1 LYKLINHKDFNFKDV
16 FISENQQV
24 ILPILEEKQVELFIK
39 REDLIHPFV
48 SGNKFRKLNYNLAAA
63 KQQQKETLL
72 TFGGAF
78 SNHIVATAVA
88 GNLNGF
94 KTIGVIRGDELGND
108 IEKTLVNNST
118 LREAHKNGMTFEFV
132 SREAYRNKSNLAFTN
147 QLHLKFGDFYMIPEG
162 GTNELAI
169 KGCEE
174 ILTEDDAKFDFIC
187 CAVGTGG
194 TISGLINAAK
204 KHQKVMG
211 FPALKG
217 DFLQDEINQFVQKK
231 NWSLQ
236 NAYHFG
242 GYAKYNADLITFIN
256 HFTKKTNILVDP
268 IYTGKM
274 VFGILD
280 LVKKNHFKKG
290 SKILAI
296 HTGGIQGITGF
307 NQKLN
312 RKKEQIINTI

>member
-1 LYKLINHKDFNFKDV
+1 MDYNSY
-16 FISENQQV
+16 ISIKNQQI
-24 ILPILEEKQVELFIK
+24 ILPILEEKEIDFYIK

-48 SGNKFRKLNYNLAAA
+48 SGNKFRKLKYNIAEA
-63 KQQQKETLL
+63 KRQQCNTLL

-94 KTIGVIRGDELGND
+94 KTIGIIRGDELGND
-108 IEKTLVNNST
+108 LENTIKNNAT

-132 SREAYRNKSNLAFTN
+132 SREIYRHKTEQEFIN
-147 QLHLKFGDFYMIPEG
+147 QLKDKFGYFYLVPEG
-162 GTNELAI
+162 GTNALAV

-174 ILTEDDAKFDFIC
+174 ILTNEDLKFDYIC

-194 TISGLINAAK
+194 TIAGLINAAK
-204 KHQKVMG
+204 PHQKVIG

-217 DFLQDEINQFVQKK
+217 DFLNNEIRDFVKNDE
-231 NWSLQ
+231 NWKLVTQ
-236 NAYHFG
+236 YHFG
-242 GYAKYNADLITFIN
+242 GYAKYNEDLIRFIN
-256 HFTKKTNILVDP
+256 NFKEETSILLDP

-280 LVKKNHFKKG
+280 LIQKNTFPKY
-290 SKILAI
+290 SKIIAI
-296 HTGGIQGITGF
+296 HTGGIQGIEGF
-307 NQKLN
+307 NQKL
-312 RKKEQIINTI
+312 RKKNQQIIKVL